1 MMNLFHKKSIF
12 SHALLS
18 QSLFTHGFN
27 YLLLISLMIVLIF
40 SSSLYA
46 ANNQAP
52 FTLTITPKQCVS
64 VEQGQDCYVDI
75 ELNWHAEQANNYCVF
90 SSVQKEPLQCWTNSR
105 EGTYSKEVV
114 ANSSIQFSLRQVK
127 STKVL
132 ASQQLDMAWVYKK
145 SARRNASWRM
155 F

>member
-1 MMNLFHKKSIF
+1 MFFKGIMMNLSNKKSILTQGLKRWLAIT
-12 SHALLS
+12 S
-18 QSLFTHGFN
+18 
-27 YLLLISLMIVLIF
+27 LLISIA

-46 ANNQAP
+46 ADNQAP

-75 ELNWHAEQANNYCVF
+75 ELTWHAEQTNNYCVF
-90 SSVQKEPLQCWTNSR
+90 SSAQKEPLQCWENSR
-105 EGTYSKEVV
+105 QGTYSKEVV
-114 ANSSIQFSLRQVK
+114 ANSSVQFSLRVTQ
-127 STKVL
+127 STKIL
-132 ASQQLDMAWVYKK
+132 ASEQLDMAWVYKK